1 MSSCLKRIAVCVV
14 GGLMAAAGGRAI
26 EPVFNGSG
34 FRIPT
39 PHPAFSFPRDHG
51 SHPEFRIEWWYIT
64 GHLRDDE
71 GQRFGFQATFFRVA
85 LTPQDD
91 GAERAVFGT
100 NQLMMAH
107 MALADPV
114 AGSFVHEERL
124 NREGWDAWARVD
136 GLDLRNGNWSL
147 QMAKDGAMTLV
158 GSVRSEVSFSLRL
171 APLKG
176 PVFFGEGGLSRKGA
190 SESAASWYITFPR
203 LHVTGHLDTAV
214 ATRPVVGEAW
224 MDHEISSSQLEEE
237 QVGWDWASLRLHD
250 GREVMVYILRH
261 RDGSVDPFSTLAWI
275 DASGGVHHFS
285 PDQFTW
291 TSRRT
296 WESPATGGRYPLDI
310 VLTAPRHDG
319 MGQEQFL
326 LRPLMDEQEMVG
338 HLGGV
343 SYWEGACDVLD
354 SDGVV
359 VGEAYVELTGYAEEL
374 TDALR

>member
-1 MSSCLKRIAVCVV
+1 V
-14 GGLMAAAGGRAI
+14 GWLMVAAGGSAN

-71 GQRFGFQATFFRVA
+71 EQRFGFQATFFRVA

-114 AGSFVHEERL
+114 ARSFVHEERL

-147 QMAKDGAMTLV
+147 QMAEDGAMTLV

-176 PVFFGEGGLSRKGA
+176 PVFFGKGGLSRKGA

-203 LHVTGHLDTAV
+203 LHVTGHLDTAG
-214 ATRPVVGEAW
+214 ATRQVVGEAW

-275 DASGGVHHFS
+275 DESGGVHHFS
-285 PDQFTW
+285 PDQFSW

-296 WESPATGGRYPLDI
+296 WESPVTGGRYPLDI

-319 MGQEQFL
+319 RGEEKFL
-326 LRPLMDEQEMVG
+326 LRPLMDAQEMVG

-354 SDGVV
+354 SDGAV